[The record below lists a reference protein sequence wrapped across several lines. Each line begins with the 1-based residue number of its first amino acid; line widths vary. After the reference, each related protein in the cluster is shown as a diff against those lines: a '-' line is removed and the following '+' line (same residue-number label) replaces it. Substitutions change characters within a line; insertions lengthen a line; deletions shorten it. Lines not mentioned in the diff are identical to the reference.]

1 MKQIIYPL
9 TDERIE
15 AFFSII
21 PELGADTKQFLK
33 DLSFRPLGE
42 IFDENIL
49 IEMATTYFRD
59 LYFNGNQD
67 ETQINRMVNFER
79 HQTLNWVRKFQEIEA
94 WDDTDTST

>member
-1 MKQIIYPL
+1 
-9 TDERIE
+9 
-15 AFFSII
+15 
-21 PELGADTKQFLK
+21 LK
-33 DLSFRPLGE
+33 DLTFRTLGE

-49 IEMATTYFRD
+49 NELAITYFRD

-79 HQTLNWVRKFQEIEA
+79 HRTLNWVRKFQGIEE